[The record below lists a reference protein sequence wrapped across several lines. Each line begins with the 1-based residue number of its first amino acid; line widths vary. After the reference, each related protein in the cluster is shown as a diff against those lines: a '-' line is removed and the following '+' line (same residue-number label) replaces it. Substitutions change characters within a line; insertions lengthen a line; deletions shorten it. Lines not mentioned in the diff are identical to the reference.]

1 MTEMG
6 RVCGDLGL
14 ARALGDCAFQPMV
27 TCDPDVGCVTLDPT
41 RSYRLVV
48 ACDGVFDVAENR
60 ELLRGGI
67 QPSAPPPVAAALL
80 RDYAYAL
87 DSKDNITT
95 LVVDIAADAT
105 GSTPR
110 AASASRKKTK
120 K

>member
-1 MTEMG
+1 
-6 RVCGDLGL
+6 L

-27 TCDPDVGCVTLDPT
+27 TCDPDVGCVTLDADK
-41 RSYRLVV
+41 SYRLVV

-67 QPSAPPPVAAALL
+67 SPTAPPPVAAARL

-95 LVVDIAADAT
+95 LVVDIAAAAAAPALPAAT
-105 GSTPR
+105 
-110 AASASRKKTK
+110 SASRTKRKPSKKPK